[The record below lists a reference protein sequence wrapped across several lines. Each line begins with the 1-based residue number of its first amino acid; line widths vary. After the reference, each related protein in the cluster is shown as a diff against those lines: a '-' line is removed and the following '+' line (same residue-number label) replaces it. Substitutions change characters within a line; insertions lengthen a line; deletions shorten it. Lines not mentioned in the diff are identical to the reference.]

1 MEPIVARL
9 HEALIDALNASRP
22 GWLDSPVTIAEIYQD
37 LVPYRQVRASL
48 GIDLNADY
56 EFALL
61 QLLAGTGDLV
71 RVEPEEARD
80 ELRREAAAPNP
91 NLGIY
96 RRFAGCDAWV
106 APLDLDA
113 QYDAGTAGAPGRFE
127 LDEELEQWVGEAQDV
142 PFEREPDPEW
152 EPPAREPGPAP
163 PRAAAQ
169 APAPPLP
176 AAHAAEDARDAPAEC
191 SSCAAAL
198 PAGRRVRYCPF
209 CGADQERRVCGSC
222 GEALEPGWRFCVA
235 CGSAAPG

>member
-37 LVPYRQVRASL
+37 LVPYRQVRGSL

-61 QLLAGTGDLV
+61 QLLAGAGELV
-71 RVEPEEARD
+71 RVEPAEARE

-91 NLGIY
+91 NLGVY

-106 APLDLDA
+106 APIDLDA
-113 QYDAGTAGAPGRFE
+113 PYAAPPGQEPGAPSRVE
-127 LDEELEQWVGEAQDV
+127 LDEELEQWVDDAHDV

-152 EPPAREPGPAP
+152 EPS
-163 PRAAAQ
+163 AAAPEPSTGS
-169 APAPPLP
+169 ADEPE
-176 AAHAAEDARDAPAEC
+176 HAATSPAHGARTSC
-191 SSCAAAL
+191 SSCGAVF

-209 CGADQERRVCGSC
+209 CGTDQDRRTCNSC
-222 GEALEPGWRFCVA
+222 GEVVESGWRFCIA
-235 CGSAAPG
+235 CGAMAPG